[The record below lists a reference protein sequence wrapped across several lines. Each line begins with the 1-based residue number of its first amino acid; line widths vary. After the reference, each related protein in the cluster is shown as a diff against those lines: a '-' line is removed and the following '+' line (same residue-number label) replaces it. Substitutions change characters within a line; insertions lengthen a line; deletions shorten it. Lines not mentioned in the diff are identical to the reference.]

1 MAINNVRNEH
11 QRLSLLLALSSMGTY
26 QTNDSMLRGAC
37 AAYGHNMSFDLIRS
51 HLSWLNEQDL
61 VSLEIYDSYTLAKL
75 TGRGQDVA
83 EGVCTCPGV
92 KKPRAK

>member
-11 QRLSLLLALSSMGTY
+11 QRLSLLLALLSMNGY
-26 QTNDSMLRGAC
+26 QTNDSMLKSAC
-37 AAYGHNMSFDLIRS
+37 AAFGHNMSFDLIHN
-51 HLSWLNEQDL
+51 HLSWLDEQNL
-61 VSLEIYDSYTLAKL
+61 VSLEINDSYTLAKL

-83 EGVCTCPGV
+83 EGVSTCPGV